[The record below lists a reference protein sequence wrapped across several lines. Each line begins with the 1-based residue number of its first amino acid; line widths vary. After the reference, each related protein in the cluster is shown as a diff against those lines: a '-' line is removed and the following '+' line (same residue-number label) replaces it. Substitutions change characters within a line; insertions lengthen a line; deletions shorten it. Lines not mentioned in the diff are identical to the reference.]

1 MIKQT
6 KLTLLSCTALALTM
20 LSAHSA
26 KNVETSLLKTNQSYR
41 SNLSSQPN
49 IDKGEVSMPVQ
60 VSIIYV
66 IEQPLPDFIS
76 QLAARNSFQLSLSD
90 KVSGTL
96 KKISLPMEP
105 ELILPEL
112 SKTFGLQWHMKN
124 KHLFVSSSLEN
135 ENRLVQLRDMS
146 LTTLKKAIHKAGL
159 NPGANKMNYLE
170 EKNAITLIGSRIY
183 IAQIE
188 ALVKANHN
196 IHNSN

>member
-1 MIKQT
+1 MIEQT
-6 KLTLLSCTALALTM
+6 KLALLSCIALILMAM
-20 LSAHSA
+20 NAHSA
-26 KNVETSLLKTNQSYR
+26 MNVETSLLKTNQSYR

-60 VSIIYV
+60 VSIIYI

-76 QLAARNSFQLSLSD
+76 QLAARNNFQLSLSD

-124 KHLFVSSSLEN
+124 KHLFVSTSLEN
-135 ENRLVQLRDMS
+135 ENRLVELKDMS
-146 LTTLKKAIHKAGL
+146 LATLKKAMHKAGL
-159 NPGANKMNYLE
+159 NPGANKMKYLE
-170 EKNAITLIGSRIY
+170 EKNAITLIGSRSY
-183 IAQIE
+183 IVQIE
-188 ALVKANHN
+188 AIVKANHN
-196 IHNSN
+196 TQNSN